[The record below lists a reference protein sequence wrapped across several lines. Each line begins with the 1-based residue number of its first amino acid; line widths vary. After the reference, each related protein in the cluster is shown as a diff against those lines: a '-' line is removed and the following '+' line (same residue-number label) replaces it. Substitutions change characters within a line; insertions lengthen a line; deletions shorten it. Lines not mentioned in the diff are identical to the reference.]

1 MLPTRKRREE
11 VAAMSRSTALI
22 VTDVQRDFCPG
33 GSLAVERGDE
43 VARRI
48 TAWVRGH
55 RNLYDV
61 VVATRDEHEAPWH
74 HFTDQP
80 DYLNTW
86 PPHCVIGTVGA
97 ELHPDLHCDPDAIF
111 SKGRFRAAYS
121 GFEGTDPEGTYLE
134 TWLRRRAVE
143 DVHVV
148 GLTSDFCVAATAW
161 DAIHAGFRTTVL
173 EDLCAGVSPVTTATV
188 RAELAGA
195 DVAFTDSESMAGVT
209 RPA

>member
-1 MLPTRKRREE
+1 
-11 VAAMSRSTALI
+11 

-33 GSLAVERGDE
+33 GSLAVDGGDE

-55 RNLYDV
+55 QDLYAT

-86 PPHCVIGTVGA
+86 PPHCVVGTAGA

-111 SKGRFRAAYS
+111 TKGRFRAAYS
-121 GFEGTDPEGTYLE
+121 GFEGTDAEGTHLE
-134 TWLRRRAVE
+134 TWLRGRAIDE
-143 DVHVV
+143 VHVV
-148 GLTSDFCVAATAW
+148 GLTSDYCVAATAW
-161 DAIHAGFRTTVL
+161 DAVHAGFRTTVL
-173 EDLCAGVSPVTTATV
+173 EDLCAGVSPATTATV
-188 RAELAGA
+188 RSELAAA
-195 DVAFTDSESMAGVT
+195 DVAFVGSDSVVGMR

>member
-1 MLPTRKRREE
+1 
-11 VAAMSRSTALI
+11 MSRSTALI

-55 RNLYDV
+55 GNLYDV